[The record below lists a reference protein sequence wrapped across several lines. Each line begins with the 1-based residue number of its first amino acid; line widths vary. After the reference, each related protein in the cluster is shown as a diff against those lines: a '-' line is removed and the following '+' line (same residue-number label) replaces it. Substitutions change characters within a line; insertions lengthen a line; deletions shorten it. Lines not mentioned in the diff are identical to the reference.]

1 MGKAIKWL
9 KDLFGIKKENVNKC
23 KIGITC
29 FGNFAR
35 DTVVSVAVDG
45 GSGGL
50 CHNPATIP
58 PNITAAEAAWLSS
71 FDKEQSKH
79 AIVVAAATAAAADAA
94 VAAAHAADAVVRLA
108 SQNRG
113 NGAAM
118 KIQTVFR
125 GFLARKALRAL
136 KGLVKLQALVRGC
149 LAKKA
154 LRALKGLVKLQA
166 SATLHGKQALMRAQA
181 SVRGKK
187 CFIKNQNSQLHHAR
201 KSLDMFDE
209 SRSGSTLQMPRR
221 RLSTSFEAKNINEES
236 AKIVEMDTYGRP
248 KSSRSRRTNTWAS
261 DPCDDDPF
269 EPPMLSS
276 RASDWAQ
283 QHQHS
288 KLSTT
293 AQSTLRFA
301 NNSCGSNTPI
311 TPIAKMFVLIAT
323 ILGTIIMTIIILIIW
338 R

>member
-1 MGKAIKWL
+1 MGKVIKWL
-9 KDLFGIKKENVNKC
+9 KGLFGIKKENVNKC

-35 DTVVSVAVDG
+35 DTVVSIAVDG
-45 GSGGL
+45 GSDGL

-58 PNITAAEAAWLSS
+58 PNITAAEVAWLSS

-94 VAAAHAADAVVRLA
+94 VTAAHAADAVVRLA

-125 GFLARKALRAL
+125 GF
-136 KGLVKLQALVRGC
+136 
-149 LAKKA
+149 
-154 LRALKGLVKLQA
+154 
-166 SATLHGKQALMRAQA
+166 
-181 SVRGKK
+181 
-187 CFIKNQNSQLHHAR
+187 
-201 KSLDMFDE
+201 LDMFDE

-293 AQSTLRFA
+293 AQSTLR
-301 NNSCGSNTPI
+301 SKIPI
-311 TPIAKMFVLIAT
+311 TPHKLFNNPGLPLTT
-323 ILGTIIMTIIILIIW
+323 IQQ
-338 R
+338 

>member
-9 KDLFGIKKENVNKC
+9 KGLFGIKKENVNKC

-35 DTVVSVAVDG
+35 DTVISVAVDE

-58 PNITAAEAAWLSS
+58 PNITAAEAAWLCS

-136 KGLVKLQALVRGC
+136 KGLVKLQGLVRGY
-149 LAKKA
+149 
-154 LRALKGLVKLQA
+154 
-166 SATLHGKQALMRAQA
+166 
-181 SVRGKK
+181 
-187 CFIKNQNSQLHHAR
+187 
-201 KSLDMFDE
+201 LDMFDE
-209 SRSGSTLQMPRR
+209 SRSRSTLQMPRR
-221 RLSTSFEAKNINEES
+221 RLSTSFEAEDINEES

-248 KSSRSRRTNTWAS
+248 KSSRSRRTNTWPS

-276 RASDWAQ
+276 WASDWAQ

-288 KLSTT
+288 KFSTT
-293 AQSTLRFA
+293 AQSTPRFA

-311 TPIAKMFVLIAT
+311 TPITKVDLVLIPYCKCT
-323 ILGTIIMTIIILIIW
+323 
-338 R
+338 